1 MLNIMSV
8 PGGKPTSKTLRYGFL
23 LTPNFSMIAFSSAI
37 EVLRMANRLGRENRY
52 EWPTYTLDDQSVAA
66 SNGIAISPTQS
77 LVEAKN
83 LDVLFVCSGV
93 RVAQQWSENLRFQ
106 LKKFANQGV
115 TLGGICTGTYLLA
128 RAGLLKGR
136 RCTIHWENI
145 ASLREMSPDLHV
157 TEELFELDGD
167 RYTASGGTAPLDMML
182 QLVTQQSDK
191 TLAVSISEQF
201 MCDRMRGSYDK
212 QRIPLKLLIGANQPK
227 LTEAVELMESNLEEL
242 VSLDELA
249 SLVGISRRQLER
261 LFKKYLGCVPRRYY
275 LDLRLKKARQLL
287 LQTPSSISEVAIAC
301 GFVSASHFSK
311 SYREMFGLSPRA
323 ERQHQSQQVGHQLVA
338 S

>member
-1 MLNIMSV
+1 MNAMSAQHD
-8 PGGKPTSKTLRYGFL
+8 KPVRYGFL
-23 LTPNFSMIAFSSAI
+23 LMPNFSMIAFSSAI
-37 EVLRMANRLGRENRY
+37 EALRMANRIGRQSYY
-52 EWPTYTLDDQSVAA
+52 EWPIYTLDGYSVKA
-66 SNGIAISPTQS
+66 SNSIALQPNAS
-77 LVEAKN
+77 LAEADH
-83 LDVLFVCSGV
+83 LDALFVCSGV
-93 RVAQQWSENLRFQ
+93 RVAQTWSESLHFQ
-106 LKKFANQGV
+106 LKRLAGQNIV
-115 TLGGICTGTYLLA
+115 LGGICTGTYLLA
-128 RAGLLKGR
+128 KSGLLNGR

-145 ASLREMSPDLHV
+145 ASLREMSPDLNV

-167 RYTASGGTAPLDMML
+167 RYTVSGGSAPLDMML
-182 QLVTQQSDK
+182 QLVAQHYGK
-191 TLAVSISEQF
+191 ALAVSISEQF
-201 MCDRMRGSYDK
+201 VCDRMRGAYDK

-242 VSLDELA
+242 ISLDDLA

-287 LQTPSSISEVAIAC
+287 LQTSSSISEVAIAC

-323 ERQHQSQQVGHQLVA
+323 ERQHQSHQLGAKLIA

>member
-1 MLNIMSV
+1 MNTVSR
-8 PGGKPTSKTLRYGFL
+8 PDDKPIRYGFL
-23 LTPNFSMIAFSSAI
+23 LMPNFSMIAFSSAI
-37 EVLRMANRLGRENRY
+37 EVLRMANRIGQKDFY
-52 EWPTYTLDDQSVAA
+52 EWPLYSVDGEAVLA
-66 SNGIAISPTQS
+66 SNNISVTPNDS
-77 LVEAKN
+77 LAKLRD
-83 LDVLFVCSGV
+83 LDALFVCSGV
-93 RVAQQWSENLRFQ
+93 RVAQNWSEELCLQ
-106 LKKFANQGV
+106 LKRLANNNLV
-115 TLGGICTGTYLLA
+115 LGGICTGTYLLA
-128 RAGLLKGR
+128 RAGLLAGK

-145 ASLREMSPDLHV
+145 ASLREMAPDLRV
-157 TEELFELDGD
+157 TEELFELDGN
-167 RYTASGGTAPLDMML
+167 RYTSSGGSAPLDMML
-182 QLVTQQSDK
+182 HLVSQRVDK

-201 MCDRMRGSYDK
+201 VCDRMRGAYDK

-242 VSLDELA
+242 ISLDDLA
-249 SLVGISRRQLER
+249 LLVGISRRQLER

-287 LQTPSSISEVAIAC
+287 LQTPNSISEIAIAC

-323 ERQHQSQQVGHQLVA
+323 ERQHQSHQVGHQLIA